1 MTSPL
6 GSFKTGIETLN
17 HADLRTPPR
26 RISDIFDMR
35 SLVVAA
41 SFVTTQV
48 FCVKIAQVIA
58 ALHLILFGNSIERK
72 PMSIKYL
79 NEVYDS

>member
-1 MTSPL
+1 
-6 GSFKTGIETLN
+6 
-17 HADLRTPPR
+17 
-26 RISDIFDMR
+26 MR